1 MTIRQRQV
9 GDVVVLDIDGKIV
22 GGVDHDLFQEKIRA
36 LLTAGR
42 HNVLVN
48 LENVK
53 WVNSTGLGVLIA
65 GFRTVQTGG
74 GRLKLLHVSERIHSL
89 LTITRLSTK
98 FEMFESEDEATASF
112 AK

>member
-1 MTIRQRQV
+1 MTIRQREV

-22 GGVDHDLFQEKIRA
+22 GGVDHDLFQEKLQS
-36 LLTAGR
+36 LLTAGKP
-42 HNVLVN
+42 NLLVN

-74 GRLKLLHVSERIHSL
+74 GRLKLVHVSERIQSL
-89 LTITRLSTK
+89 LHITRLTTR
-98 FEMFESEDEATASF
+98 FELFEREDEAIASF
-112 AK
+112 A